1 MHPTPSSEKL
11 YPIST
16 IYIISLIASGS
27 HSMFI
32 PKLWVS
38 WIWVRVWWD
47 WVAVV
52 GCDLLV
58 VPIWVWFVAC
68 FAVWLLVCGL
78 LVGLVMMFVVG
89 FVACFK
95 HGVFWVWVQCIT
107 MVLGA
112 IMDG

>member
-1 MHPTPSSEKL
+1 M
-11 YPIST
+11 
-16 IYIISLIASGS
+16 
-27 HSMFI
+27 
-32 PKLWVS
+32 V
-38 WIWVRVWWD
+38 
-47 WVAVV
+47 VV

-95 HGVFWVWVQCIT
+95 HGVFWVWLQCIT